1 VAGAIVAAGARIGH
15 GPGVA
20 LAFSFAI
27 AVALTAVIVGARLPS
42 QLTPASAE

>member
-1 VAGAIVAAGARIGH
+1 VAGAIVAATARMGR

-27 AVALTAVIVGARLPS
+27 AVALTGVIVGARLPR
-42 QLTPASAE
+42 QLTSR